1 MPRPFHL
8 AILGLLAVLLTR
20 SSRRDWTNPPGRR

>member
-8 AILGLLAVLLTR
+8 AILGLFAILLNR
-20 SSRRDWTNPPGRR
+20 SSRDWTNPRPRR

>member
-8 AILGLLAVLLTR
+8 AVLGLLALLLTR
-20 SSRRDWTNPPGRR
+20 SSRDWTNPQRRR

>member
-8 AILGLLAVLLTR
+8 AILGLLAILLTR
-20 SSRRDWTNPPGRR
+20 SSRDWTNPPPRR